1 MEDEFTGGLLKLIP
15 KLRVHALAL
24 THNRTAAED
33 LVQDTIVSA
42 LSARESFN
50 PGTNLS
56 AWAHTILR
64 NRFISTVRRRREM
77 VEFEAAPE
85 AAFAATGA
93 QEDSLVLKELA
104 RALARLA
111 PEQREPLIMA
121 VVLGI
126 SYEDI
131 AAAMNCSEGTAKSR
145 VFRARRQLKA
155 MLLGEEGRTGPTFDH
170 RGMASG
176 GRSTKHEVSYPAQ

>member
-1 MEDEFTGGLLKLIP
+1 LKDEFTGGLLKLIP

-77 VEFEAAPE
+77 VELEDAPE

-93 QEDSLVLKELA
+93 QEDRLVLKELA
-104 RALARLA
+104 RALAQLA
-111 PEQREPLIMA
+111 PEQREALIMA
-121 VVLGI
+121 VVLGL
-126 SYEDI
+126 SYEEI
-131 AAAMNCSEGTAKSR
+131 AAAMRCSEGTAKSR

-155 MLLGEEGRTGPTFDH
+155 MLLGEAERTNPTLEH
-170 RGMASG
+170 RGGHSG
-176 GRSTKHEVSYPAQ
+176 SRSAKHEVLHSAQ